1 MIKSL
6 LDDDQNNPSE
16 PTSGTESPLTGS
28 DSADP
33 FAPDPRWEEEP
44 ARQEEPFILSEA
56 APESFGET
64 TRRSGLAWSVGI
76 AFFASVIFMMV
87 LGWGADL
94 LFGTAPWGIAAGII
108 LGALIGFIQLFR
120 ISSEIF
126 RK

>member
-6 LDDDQNNPSE
+6 LDDDPNESPDPSE
-16 PTSGTESPLTGS
+16 STGS
-28 DSADP
+28 PVAGGSEVDP
-33 FAPDPRWEEEP
+33 FAPDPKWDEQP
-44 ARQEEPFILSEA
+44 PKQEEPFILSEA

-108 LGALIGFIQLFR
+108 LGALIGFVQLFHGL
-120 ISSEIF
+120 
-126 RK
+126 

>member
-6 LDDDQNNPSE
+6 LDDQN
-16 PTSGTESPLTGS
+16 ESPDPAASTDPRVVDGNE
-28 DSADP
+28 ADP
-33 FAPDPRWEEEP
+33 FAPDPKWDEQP
-44 ARQEEPFILSEA
+44 PKQEEPFILSEA
-56 APESFGET
+56 APESFAET

-94 LFGTAPWGIAAGII
+94 LFGSSPWGIAVGIV
-108 LGALIGFIQLFR
+108 LGALIGFVQLFR